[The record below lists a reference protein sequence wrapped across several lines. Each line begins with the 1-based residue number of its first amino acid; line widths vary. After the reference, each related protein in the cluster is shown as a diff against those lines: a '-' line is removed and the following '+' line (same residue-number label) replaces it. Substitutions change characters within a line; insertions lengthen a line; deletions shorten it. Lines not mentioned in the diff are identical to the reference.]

1 MKSFVYALRGI
12 LSVAER
18 ERHMRIHICVAFYV
32 ILAGFVTRLTPSE
45 WSRVLFCVALVCS
58 MECLN
63 TAVERTCDART
74 KRRDPVICLAKD
86 AAAGAVLVSAAA
98 SVVIG
103 CLTFFRTAKIVNTLT
118 FIEDYPVLAALV
130 VLALIPWSIY
140 IFRQRKGDSVNDHK
154 KRDDRDLR
162 PAERR

>member
-1 MKSFVYALRGI
+1 MKSFVFALRGI

-18 ERHMRIHICVAFYV
+18 ERHMRIHLCFAFYV
-32 ILAGFVTRLTPSE
+32 VLAGFVTRLTPSE

-63 TAVERTCDART
+63 TAVERACDART
-74 KRRDPVICLAKD
+74 KRRDAVICLAKD

-98 SVVIG
+98 SAVIG
-103 CLTFFRTAKIVNTLT
+103 SLTFFQAAKVANALT
-118 FIEDYPVLAALV
+118 FIKEDPVLAVLV
-130 VLALIPWSIY
+130 VLALVPWSIF
-140 IFRQRKGDSVNDHK
+140 IFRQRKGDSVHDRK
-154 KRDDRDLR
+154 KRDDSDLR